1 MSSNENK
8 LITGKLQMFTNLLY
22 HIDDYIL
29 NKKERKGQLN
39 VSKNIR
45 LVLRE
50 VISSLI
56 VLNMLINGKD
66 GDYDYDTG
74 DNKTEEEIKIQ
85 NNYIKTINPLSFNQ
99 KNLDN
104 ISLFYNSNNEIF
116 ILNYLSLEKLFFLI
130 RYCFLEIIHQKNN
143 DYNNKLNNNQNLV
156 LNNMKLNE
164 LFENFDDDTNEENI
178 LKRIIKKKF
187 LIEKNKINNNKIK
200 LAKIKLNKKQKY
212 KDNYQSHTIGI
223 GRMINN
229 NYDIQHIEKMFKQ
242 EINNDENNKK
252 NNNYLMN
259 QIRKINKVNPSLI
272 QFNHSE
278 SSRTLKNSVSLP
290 LIYDR
295 IILNHKIG
303 SDYRREKA
311 NILNKINL
319 LNKQKSISNG
329 IENNYLLNN
338 KADYFH
344 IAPLNKIHL
353 LKNFNNRN
361 LIIKK

>member
-130 RYCFLEIIHQKNN
+130 RYCFLEIIHSRFYIIFTLFFFNN
-143 DYNNKLNNNQNLV
+143 LINIIILIR
-156 LNNMKLNE
+156 
-164 LFENFDDDTNEENI
+164 NI
-178 LKRIIKKKF
+178 LLKIIY
-187 LIEKNKINNNKIK
+187 I
-200 LAKIKLNKKQKY
+200 
-212 KDNYQSHTIGI
+212 
-223 GRMINN
+223 
-229 NYDIQHIEKMFKQ
+229 
-242 EINNDENNKK
+242 
-252 NNNYLMN
+252 
-259 QIRKINKVNPSLI
+259 
-272 QFNHSE
+272 
-278 SSRTLKNSVSLP
+278 
-290 LIYDR
+290 
-295 IILNHKIG
+295 
-303 SDYRREKA
+303 
-311 NILNKINL
+311 
-319 LNKQKSISNG
+319 
-329 IENNYLLNN
+329 
-338 KADYFH
+338 
-344 IAPLNKIHL
+344 
-353 LKNFNNRN
+353 
-361 LIIKK
+361 